1 MISDE
6 SYLMP
11 RLPLKRHVVRWLHA
25 AMYWCG
31 AASTYVS
38 AFRVRGAVV
47 LMYHSVSPAGDA
59 RWIAPRNRI
68 RPKEFEAQM
77 RFLSRHRK
85 VMAMDQLVQ
94 AIERG
99 EPPEAGTVVIT
110 FDDGYHDLLTVA
122 APIMESYGLPAI
134 VYLPT
139 GQITSGEPPWS
150 DDLYTMFRA
159 RTKQTLIVGDR
170 IFDLRS
176 SVARRAAYSTVH
188 SQMIRC
194 EPDERRRLAQSIEE
208 QLHPLARTPRI
219 TLSWEQVRD
228 MVRRFPFIAVG
239 VHTVNHVDLS
249 CRTCNAIRDELQQC
263 QMDVE
268 REMGTRP
275 LHFSFP
281 YNRACSDARSVLVEL
296 GYRSAVCS
304 GDRCLVD
311 GGSDR
316 FILPRIDVPRSM
328 TLFRFCTSG
337 AYPGL
342 SQALLGRI

>member
-1 MISDE
+1 MINDE
-6 SYLMP
+6 SNLMP
-11 RLPLKRHVVRWLHA
+11 RLPLKRHVVHWLHA

-47 LMYHSVSPAGDA
+47 LMYHSVSPPGAA

-68 RPKEFEAQM
+68 TPKEFEAQM
-77 RFLSRHRK
+77 RFLSHHRT
-85 VMAMDQLVQ
+85 VMAMDQLLH
-94 AIERG
+94 AIEGG
-99 EPPEAGTVVIT
+99 EPPSAGSVVIT
-110 FDDGYHDLLTVA
+110 FDDGYQDVLTVA
-122 APIMESYGLPAI
+122 APILESYGLPAI

-139 GQITSGEPPWS
+139 GQISSGEVPWA
-150 DDLYTMFRA
+150 DDIYTMFRA
-159 RTKQTLIVGDR
+159 RTRQTLIVGDR
-170 IFDLRS
+170 IFDLRNPA
-176 SVARRAAYSTVH
+176 ARQAAFTAVH
-188 SQMIRC
+188 SRMIRSD
-194 EPDERRRLAQSIEE
+194 PDDRRMLAQLVEE
-208 QLHPLARTPRI
+208 QLRPLARAPRL
-219 TLSWEQVRD
+219 TLSWQQVRE
-228 MVRRFPFIAVG
+228 MVRRFPFISIG

-249 CRTCNAIRDELQQC
+249 CRTGNAIRNELQQC
-263 QMDVE
+263 QSDVE
-268 REMGTRP
+268 REIGLRP

-281 YNRACSDARSVLVEL
+281 YNRVCSDAREVLMEL

-304 GDRCLVD
+304 GARCLVD